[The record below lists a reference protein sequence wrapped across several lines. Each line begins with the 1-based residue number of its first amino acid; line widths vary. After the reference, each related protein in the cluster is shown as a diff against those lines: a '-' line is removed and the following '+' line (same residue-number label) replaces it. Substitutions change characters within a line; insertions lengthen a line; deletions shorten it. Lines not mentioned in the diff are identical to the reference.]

1 MNKIAIY
8 SFIEAFYVVY
18 ILNYFKT
25 RYSLAH
31 PLSDFSSSYFAHP
44 IGVSPTRISNI
55 CEFGHNASWL
65 LAAFILLRI
74 CFVKSRYNR
83 YVSIFVLIIVG
94 SISMLNLN
102 AVVYLLPYFIF
113 EIYLLKNNFRL

>member
-1 MNKIAIY
+1 MNKIALY
-8 SFIEAFYVVY
+8 SLIEAFYVVY

-44 IGVSPTRISNI
+44 IGVSSTPISNI